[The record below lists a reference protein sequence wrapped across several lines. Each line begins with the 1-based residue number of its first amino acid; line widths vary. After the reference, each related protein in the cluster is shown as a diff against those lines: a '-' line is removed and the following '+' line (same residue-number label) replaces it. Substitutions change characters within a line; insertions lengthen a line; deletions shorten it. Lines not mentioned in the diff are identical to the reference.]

1 MNVGVIY
8 PRNHGSLWGTLIAL
22 GKRVLAYFNPAEPLF
37 SYRVDYQTLKS
48 LKISVDESA
57 LVDLLWA
64 HPPCGSKLPGAM
76 GYSRLKMRDDKYQK
90 SLERIDQAVNV
101 ILEKRPR
108 WWIIESSP
116 KWAVELE
123 EMGERLARDYAV
135 LLVLDVPYYRLGF
148 WLHRERAFLIGGPT
162 WLTRWLVPK
171 LPTMD
176 DYLAVLKLVASRQS
190 LLAFPAPPEYPPL
203 GRRNPETGA
212 WRPVVEGRGFLS
224 RKRRIMV
231 HPVEDRPFTVAEVA
245 AFLGVRSVE
254 LMWRSKGRGPAL
266 LINRGVPGAVAY
278 WTTQSILAA
287 TGEGD
292 RGYRRAKWSQLVYLE
307 AGSVVDTYRQLLEV
321 EDGRVSSG

>member
-37 SYRVDYQTLKS
+37 SYTADYQTLKG
-48 LKISVDESA
+48 LGISVDEKA
-57 LVDLLWA
+57 PADFLWA

-76 GYSRLKMRDDKYQK
+76 GYSKLKVRKDKYQQ
-90 SLERIDQAVNV
+90 SLERINQAMNV
-101 ILEKRPR
+101 ILEKRPK
-108 WWIIESSP
+108 WWIIESSL

-123 EMGERLARDYAV
+123 EVGERLAENYAV
-135 LLVLDVPYYRLGF
+135 LLVPDVPYYRLGF

-162 WLTRWLVPK
+162 WLAKWLVPQ

-176 DYLAVLKLVASRQS
+176 DYLTALKLVASRQS
-190 LLAFPAPPEYPPL
+190 PSAFPAPPEYPPL
-203 GRRNPETGA
+203 GKRNPETGA
-212 WRPVVEGRGFLS
+212 WRPVVGGRGFLS
-224 RKRRIMV
+224 RSRKIIV
-231 HPVEDRPFTVAEVA
+231 HPVENRPFTVAEVT

-254 LMWRSKGRGPAL
+254 LMWRSKDGKSAP

-292 RGYRRAKWSQLVYLE
+292 RGYRRAKWSELVYLE
-307 AGSVVDTYRQLLEV
+307 AGSVVDTYCRLLEV
-321 EDGRVSSG
+321 EDGQVSPG

>member
-22 GKRVLAYFNPAEPLF
+22 GKKVLAYFNPAEPLF
-37 SYRVDYQTLKS
+37 SYKADYQTLKS
-48 LKISVDESA
+48 LGISVDERA
-57 LVDLLWA
+57 PVDLLWA
-64 HPPCGSKLPGAM
+64 HPPCGSKLPTTM
-76 GYSRLKMRDDKYQK
+76 GFKRPKFKEEKYRK
-90 SLERIDQAVNV
+90 SLKRIDQAVNV

-123 EMGERLARDYAV
+123 EAGKRLAENYAV

-162 WLTRWLVPK
+162 WLTRWLVPQ

-176 DYLAVLKLVASRQS
+176 DYLTVLKLVASRQS
-190 LLAFPAPPEYPPL
+190 PPAFPAPSEYPPL
-203 GRRNPETGA
+203 GKRNPETGA
-212 WRPVVEGRGFLS
+212 WRPMVGGRGFLS
-224 RKRRIMV
+224 SQRRIMV
-231 HPVEDRPFTVAEVA
+231 HPVEDRPLTVAEVA
-245 AFLGVRSVE
+245 AFLGIRSVE
-254 LMWRSKGRGPAL
+254 FMWRSRGAGPFW

-287 TGEGD
+287 TGDGD
-292 RGYRRAKWSQLVYLE
+292 RGYRKAKWSELVYLE
-307 AGSVVDTYRQLLEV
+307 AGSVVDTYRRLLEV
-321 EDGRVSSG
+321 ENG

>member
-22 GKRVLAYFNPAEPLF
+22 EKRALAYFNPAEPLF
-37 SYRVDYQTLKS
+37 SYKADYQTLRG
-48 LKISVDESA
+48 LKISVNEKTS
-57 LVDLLWA
+57 VDLLWA

-76 GYSRLKMRDDKYQK
+76 GYSKLKVRGDKYQE
-90 SLERIDQAVNV
+90 SLERINQAVNV

-108 WWIIESSP
+108 WWIIESSS

-123 EMGERLARDYAV
+123 EVGKKLAGNYAV
-135 LLVLDVPYYRLGF
+135 LLVPDVPYYRLGF
-148 WLHRERAFLIGGPT
+148 WLRRERTFLIGGPT
-162 WLTRWLVPK
+162 WLTKWLVPQ

-176 DYLAVLKLVASRQS
+176 DYLAVLKLATSRKS
-190 LLAFPAPPEYPPL
+190 PLAFPASPEYPPL

-212 WRPVVEGRGFLS
+212 WRPVVGGRGFLS
-224 RKRRIMV
+224 RKRRIIV
-231 HPVEDRPFTVAEVA
+231 HPVEDRPLTVAEVA

-254 LMWRSKGRGPAL
+254 FMWRSKGVGP

-278 WTTQSILAA
+278 WTTQSILAT

-292 RGYRRAKWSQLVYLE
+292 RGYRRAEWSELVYRE
-307 AGSVVDTYRQLLEV
+307 AGSVVDTYRRLLEV

>member
-22 GKRVLAYFNPAEPLF
+22 GKKVLAYFNPAEPLF
-37 SYRVDYQTLKS
+37 SYRADYQTLKS
-48 LKISVDESA
+48 LEISVDERA
-57 LVDLLWA
+57 PVDLLWA

-76 GYSRLKMRDDKYQK
+76 GYSGLKVREDRYQK
-90 SLERIDQAVNV
+90 SLERIDQAASV

-116 KWAVELE
+116 KWTVELE
-123 EMGERLARDYAV
+123 EVGERLARDYAV
-135 LLVLDVPYYRLGF
+135 LLVPDVPYYRLGF

-162 WLTRWLVPK
+162 WLTRWLVPQ

-176 DYLAVLKLVASRQS
+176 DYLTVLKLVTSRQS
-190 LLAFPAPPEYPPL
+190 PPAFPAPPEYPPL
-203 GRRNPETGA
+203 GKRNPETGA
-212 WRPVVEGRGFLS
+212 WRPVVGGRGFLS
-224 RKRRIMV
+224 RRKKIMV

-254 LMWRSKGRGPAL
+254 FMWRSKGVGPAL
-266 LINRGVPGAVAY
+266 LVNRGVPGAVAY

-307 AGSVVDTYRQLLEV
+307 AGSVVDTYRRLLEV
-321 EDGRVSSG
+321 EDG